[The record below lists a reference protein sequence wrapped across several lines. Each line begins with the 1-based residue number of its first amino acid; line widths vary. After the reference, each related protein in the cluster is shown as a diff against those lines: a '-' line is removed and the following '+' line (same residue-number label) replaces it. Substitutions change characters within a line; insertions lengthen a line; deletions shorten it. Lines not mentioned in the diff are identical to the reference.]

1 LLFPL
6 ALLLAGLDL
15 PMPPP
20 PAGMRV
26 VQADPTV
33 VPAAAAVAQE
43 AEEPPTTELEEMR
56 ALEENVIE
64 PSPRS
69 DLALRLS
76 LRHLGYASTVRTRLE
91 SSLDAADDFGDDL
104 PFQLAP
110 VTDLKSFDVASVK
123 DRYDIPVEM
132 QPLVVQYIHFFQGAG
147 RKWFRRW
154 MSRSTR
160 YLPLMQPILESQGLP
175 RDLVY
180 LSMIESGFNTQA
192 KSWAAAVGPWQ
203 FIAGTAK
210 DFNLKNDFWVDERR
224 DPVKS
229 TYAAG
234 RFLGQLY
241 GDLGHWYLAWAGYNT
256 GGNRVRRMITA
267 QKTTDFWILS
277 EAKKGFATETKHYV
291 PKLIA
296 CALVAKHPEA
306 FGFSQDE
313 FQYEAPLEYDEV
325 KLTSQVDVDVL
336 ARAANISLED
346 FALYNPEVKR
356 WCTPPAS
363 EKEPY
368 LVKIPKTQGALFAE
382 NFAKYTPGER
392 LNFVFHKVKK
402 GDTLSAISATYHSAS
417 EAILKMNGLK
427 SAKSLKVNSEL
438 IIPTPSARAL
448 KAGRADPSFERQVA
462 HARKTVAAV
471 RPEDEVP
478 AGAATGKSIAQGT
491 VAIEQVGAKT
501 RVTYGVASGDT
512 LWSISQRFDVSITD
526 LKNWNEVLERGAKR
540 MRVGT
545 SLIVWPGS
553 KARLDVVTAKTP

>member
-1 LLFPL
+1 M
-6 ALLLAGLDL
+6 A
-15 PMPPP
+15 
-20 PAGMRV
+20 V
-26 VQADPTV
+26 VQAEAPPV
-33 VPAAAAVAQE
+33 VPPAAAAATE

-56 ALEENVIE
+56 ALEEKAIE
-64 PSPRS
+64 PSPQS
-69 DLALRLS
+69 DLS
-76 LRHLGYASTVRTRLE
+76 LRLNLRYLGYGSAVRQNLE
-91 SSLDAADDFGDDL
+91 CALDEADAFGDEL
-104 PFQLAP
+104 PFALAP
-110 VTDLKSFDVASVK
+110 VTDIANFDVNSVK

-132 QPLVVQYIHFFQGAG
+132 QPLVVQYIRFFQGSG

-160 YLPLMQPILESQGLP
+160 YIPMMQSILESQGLP

-180 LSMIESGFNTQA
+180 LSMIESGFNNQA

-210 DFNLKNDFWVDERR
+210 DFNLRNDFWVDERR

-229 TYAAG
+229 TWAAG
-234 RFLGQLY
+234 RFLSQLH

-277 EAKKGFATETKHYV
+277 ESKKGFAKETKHYV

-325 KLTSQVDVDVL
+325 KLTSQVDLDVL
-336 ARAANISLED
+336 ARAANITLEEL
-346 FALYNPEVKR
+346 AIYNPEVKR
-356 WCTPPAS
+356 WCTPPAT
-363 EKEPY
+363 ETEPY
-368 LVKIPKTQGALFAE
+368 VIKIPKASAAVFAE
-382 NFAKYTPGER
+382 NFAKFTPGER
-392 LNFVFHKVKK
+392 LSFVFHKVKK
-402 GDTLSAISATYHSAS
+402 GDTLSAIARSYSSAP

-427 SAKSLKVNSEL
+427 SAKSLRVNSEL
-438 IIPTPSARAL
+438 IIPTPSARAI
-448 KAGRADPSFERQVA
+448 KSGKPDPSFERQVA
-462 HARKTVAAV
+462 HARKTVSAV

-478 AGAATGKSIAQGT
+478 AGAGTAKSVSQGT
-491 VAIEQVGAKT
+491 VAIEKVGPKT

-512 LWSISQRFDVSITD
+512 LWSISQRFDCTIVD

-545 SLIVWPGS
+545 SLIIWPGN
-553 KARLDVVTAKTP
+553 KAKLEVATAAP